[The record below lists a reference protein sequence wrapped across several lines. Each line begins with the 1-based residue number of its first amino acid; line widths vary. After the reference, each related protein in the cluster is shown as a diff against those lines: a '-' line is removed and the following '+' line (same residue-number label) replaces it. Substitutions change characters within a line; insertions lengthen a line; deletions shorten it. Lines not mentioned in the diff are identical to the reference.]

1 MTRSRNGR
9 REEVREEEAL
19 CETIGN
25 DNLIMD
31 SNSKD
36 TDAGNVVHQE
46 NLQMI
51 GTPSETVD
59 RITNNEAA
67 EFRTD
72 DGVTKRG
79 QRKDGSQFKVAC
91 NIYNKQMMRASVVRH
106 ASNGHHLHGEWKEVS
121 QRVENA
127 DEGEMEDNNR
137 SFSLLP

>member
-9 REEVREEEAL
+9 RKEVREEEAL

-59 RITNNEAA
+59 RISNNEAA

-79 QRKDGSQFKVAC
+79 QRKDGNQFKVAC
-91 NIYNKQMMRASVVRH
+91 NIYNKQDWVALM
-106 ASNGHHLHGEWKEVS
+106 S
-121 QRVENA
+121 Q
-127 DEGEMEDNNR
+127 
-137 SFSLLP
+137 PY